1 MAVIGY
7 TRVGTKDQDTA
18 LQDAAMAEAKV
29 DRLYTDHGVSG
40 TLASRPELDKALDR
54 LDRGDTFVVWKLD
67 RLGRNTKNVL
77 EVIEDLI
84 DRGVTFKS
92 LTEQIDLSAGPMG
105 KAMRTILAAF
115 AELERATMIERT
127 RAGLDA
133 AKAQGRVGG
142 RPSKVDAKKLAT
154 IKKLLASGEHSRAE
168 IASMTGISQAT
179 LYRVIGSL

>member
-1 MAVIGY
+1 M
-7 TRVGTKDQDTA
+7 
-18 LQDAAMAEAKV
+18 
-29 DRLYTDHGVSG
+29 
-40 TLASRPELDKALDR
+40 
-54 LDRGDTFVVWKLD
+54 WKLD

-92 LTEQIDLSAGPMG
+92 LTEQIDLSAGSMG
-105 KAMRTILAAF
+105 KAMLTILAAF

-127 RAGLDA
+127 RAGRDA
-133 AKAQGRVGG
+133 AKDQGRVGG

-154 IKKLLASGEHSRAE
+154 INKLLTSADHSRAE

-179 LYRVIGSL
+179 LYSLIAMLWRLRGRCASSFSRPAIASSFRWHPRRLSSR